1 MQILRH
7 RNQRIGPPLIVA
19 SHRRERAHLWRT
31 DGGKRY
37 AGTPVQSS
45 EESYTALLRML
56 YNRKGDYGAWLDPY
70 GFARDAADVPG
81 KKTYYIV
88 DSERN
93 AVVDVIHLGRWGQK
107 WLNRRAKR
115 QASKSSE

>member
-1 MQILRH
+1 
-7 RNQRIGPPLIVA
+7 
-19 SHRRERAHLWRT
+19 
-31 DGGKRY
+31 
-37 AGTPVQSS
+37 
-45 EESYTALLRML
+45 ML